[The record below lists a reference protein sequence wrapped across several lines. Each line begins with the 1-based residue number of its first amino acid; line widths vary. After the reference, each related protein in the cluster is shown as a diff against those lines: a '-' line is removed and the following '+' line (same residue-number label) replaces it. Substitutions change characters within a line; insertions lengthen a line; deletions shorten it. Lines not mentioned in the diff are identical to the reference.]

1 MVVPNRH
8 VKNMEDLNDKEI
20 LDLNKTAIAIKKVL
34 QKVLKPEGFN
44 IGINLGKSSGAGVEG
59 HLHIHIVPRWQG
71 DTNFMTV
78 LSDTKIVS
86 QSLDELYIQLKKRLN
101 KG

>member
-86 QSLDELYIQLKKRLN
+86 QSLDELYAQLKKRLN